1 MTRPSPTARERIDTV
16 EDALDWM
23 RERRGLYTGE
33 IGDVA
38 TLILGRWE
46 IWERAYMDAIGRLH
60 DQRGAAARMQAFL
73 GRVERELARSDE
85 EWAQVEAM
93 AKRLNDE
100 ADAVL
105 NPDSSESKEN

>member
-1 MTRPSPTARERIDTV
+1 VTRPSPIPRTRIDTV

-46 IWERAYMDAIGRLH
+46 RWERAYADAVGRLH
-60 DQRGAAARMQAFL
+60 DQRAAAARLRAFL
-73 GRVERELARSDE
+73 GRVEGELARSDA
-85 EWAQVEAM
+85 EWAEVEATAARM
-93 AKRLNDE
+93 GAE

-105 NPDSSESKEN
+105 RRDA